1 MRSNY
6 MVQSMG
12 IQSYLRMR
20 ELHKTLLCIPCIVCI
35 FIIRLLSLSY
45 RVIPSRLHVAS
56 VLHLHHV
63 AEYKG
68 AVFLALGLEPAPWS
82 YGAL

>member
-1 MRSNY
+1 
-6 MVQSMG
+6 MG
-12 IQSYLRMR
+12 IQSYLRIR

-45 RVIPSRLHVAS
+45 HGNPSRLHVAS

-63 AEYKG
+63 AGYKG
-68 AVFLALGLEPAPWS
+68 V
-82 YGAL
+82 